1 MAYIQMYKG
10 CVISWQSKLHTYVTL
25 STNNAEYCASA
36 KAAREAT
43 WLQKIYKFLNHPS
56 ADKPIHLFSDSAGAI
71 AMNHNP
77 IHHEANKHCDLAD
90 HYAREQVLRKTI
102 TISHVPT
109 KEMLA
114 DVLTKP
120 LGAPE
125 FDKFI
130 SQLMTDA
137 PIKV

>member
-1 MAYIQMYKG
+1 MYFE
-10 CVISWQSKLHTYVTL
+10 STTY
-25 STNNAEYCASA
+25 Y
-36 KAAREAT
+36 
-43 WLQKIYKFLNHPS
+43 
-56 ADKPIHLFSDSAGAI
+56 DSAGAI

-90 HYAREQVLRKTI
+90 HYAREQGKTI

-109 KEMLA
+109 KEMHA

>member
-1 MAYIQMYKG
+1 MKPT
-10 CVISWQSKLHTYVTL
+10 STVT
-25 STNNAEYCASA
+25 
-36 KAAREAT
+36 
-43 WLQKIYKFLNHPS
+43 W
-56 ADKPIHLFSDSAGAI
+56 PITMHVNKYFS
-71 AMNHNP
+71 H
-77 IHHEANKHCDLAD
+77 
-90 HYAREQVLRKTI
+90 
-102 TISHVPT
+102 ISHVPT